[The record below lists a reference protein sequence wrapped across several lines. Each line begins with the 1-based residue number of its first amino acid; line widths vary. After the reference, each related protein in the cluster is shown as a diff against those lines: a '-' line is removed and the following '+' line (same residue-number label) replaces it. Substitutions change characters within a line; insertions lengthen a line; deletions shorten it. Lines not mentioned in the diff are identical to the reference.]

1 MTRVED
7 FDLLVSFVDLTVVL
21 LAVALFGYAL
31 LRGHLK
37 TERIPARGMNLIV
50 AGMVLLVIAHLSD
63 SLMQLLQP
71 DRSAVADGIVATYFS
86 TGWISWLVRR
96 LAFVLIA
103 VGLLV
108 AALHRRRIEVDFKE
122 VESEAEHARESVR
135 AKESRLRY
143 MFANTS
149 DSVYCFRFDPPIS
162 VDAPLE
168 EQVAASYDATLEDCN
183 NVFAKELHVEGPA
196 DAVGTRL
203 GDLESS
209 RDKDA
214 HEAYFGAFVRNG
226 YRLDNYDFRF
236 TDPLGISRTLNVNMS
251 GDVRDGY
258 LHRIWAVENYVRDLH
273 ETKAAL
279 ARRNEFHALVADLSS
294 RLVKARND
302 EADDEVI
309 RCMALVC
316 KYLGAQRSMIFWLR
330 PETEDAE
337 VAYIYSPNGNPF
349 GPVVPLRRY
358 PGLASRLEEGKFVR
372 IDDVGAVSNEYDVDQ
387 RSLLDAGA
395 KSTLALPL
403 TVDGEVVGGITFART
418 REQLAWREQ
427 DISDMTVVA
436 EIFANFVA
444 RLKSRRALDEAL
456 SSLQRATQRLEAENI
471 YLREEI
477 ELTHGFDD
485 FVGQS
490 RGVMRCLQ
498 LVEQVAPTRAP
509 VLITGETGTGK
520 ELIARA
526 IHDLSDRKD
535 RPLVKVNCA
544 ALPANLVESE
554 LFGYERGAFTGA
566 DSAKRGRFDLA
577 DGSTL
582 FLDEIGEIPIE
593 LQAKLL
599 RVLQEGEFERLGG
612 SETIRVDVRLVAATN
627 RDLHAAVGEGSFRSD
642 LYYRI
647 NTFPIDLPPLRE
659 RGDDIQLL
667 AEHFVRLHA
676 QRLGR
681 NVHEIS
687 AEMMHQLR
695 LYRWPGN
702 VRELEGIVQRALI
715 SSKGDVVEL
724 AEPLVE
730 HADDDD
736 GPRIISSTIADLK
749 LVEREHILAVLEAT
763 NWKISGPSGA
773 ASQLGLPPSTL
784 RSKMKK
790 LSIERPH

>member
-1 MTRVED
+1 VTFVGSTEVLISVVD
-7 FDLLVSFVDLTVVL
+7 FIVVL
-21 LAVALFGYAL
+21 LAISLFGYAL
-31 LRGHLK
+31 LRGYLR
-37 TERIPARGMNLIV
+37 TELIPARGMNLIV

-63 SLMQLLQP
+63 SIMQLLQP
-71 DRSAVADGIVATYFS
+71 GRAFVADGILATYLS
-86 TGWISWLVRR
+86 SGWLSWLVHR

-108 AALHRRRIEVDFKE
+108 AALHRKRIEVNFKE
-122 VESEAEHARESVR
+122 IESEAEVARESVR

-149 DSVYCFRFDPPIS
+149 DSVYCFRFDPPID
-162 VDAPLE
+162 VNVPLA
-168 EQVAASYDATLEDCN
+168 EQISRSYDATLEDCN
-183 NVFAKELHVEGPA
+183 SVFARELHVERPA
-196 DAVGTRL
+196 DAIGTRL

-209 RDKDA
+209 QDTEA
-214 HEAYFGAFVRNG
+214 HSAYFGAFIRNG
-226 YRLDNYDFRF
+226 YRLENYDFKF
-236 TDPLGISRTLNVNMS
+236 TDPLGISRTLNVNLS
-251 GDVRDGY
+251 GDVRDGR
-258 LHRIWAVENYVRDLH
+258 LHRVWAVENYVRDLH

-294 RLVKARND
+294 RLVKAPND
-302 EADDEVI
+302 EADDEVV

-316 KYLGAQRSMIFWLR
+316 SYLRAQRAVIFWLKS
-330 PETEDAE
+330 EIEGAE
-337 VAYIYSPNGNPF
+337 VAYIYSPTGNPF
-349 GPVVPLRRY
+349 GPVVPLKRY
-358 PGLASRLEEGKFVR
+358 PGFASRLEKGNFVQ
-372 IDDVGAVSNEYDVDQ
+372 IDDVAAMSKQYGIDQ
-387 RSLLDAGA
+387 RSMLDVGA
-395 KSTLALPL
+395 KSLLVLPL
-403 TVDGEVVGGITFART
+403 TADGEVVGGISFART
-418 REQLAWREQ
+418 REQLAWRKH
-427 DISDMTVVA
+427 DINDMTVVA
-436 EIFANFVA
+436 EIFANFVV
-444 RLKSRRALDEAL
+444 RLRSRRALDDAL
-456 SSLQRATQRLEAENI
+456 NGLQRATQRLEAENI

-509 VLITGETGTGK
+509 VLVMGETGTGK

-554 LFGYERGAFTGA
+554 LFGYEKGAFTGA
-566 DSAKRGRFDLA
+566 DTAKRGRFDLA

-582 FLDEIGEIPIE
+582 FLDEIAEIPIE

-627 RDLHAAVGEGSFRSD
+627 RDLHRAVDEGAFRSD

-647 NTFPIDLPPLRE
+647 NTFPIDLPPLRD

-667 AEHFVRLHA
+667 AEHFVRMHS

-681 NVHEIS
+681 NVSEIS

-695 LYRWPGN
+695 VYRWPGN
-702 VRELEGIVQRALI
+702 VRELEGIIQRALI
-715 SSKGDVVEL
+715 SSGGEVVEL

-730 HADDDD
+730 HSDSDDA
-736 GPRIISSTIADLK
+736 PRIISSTIADLK
-749 LVEREHILAVLEAT
+749 LVEREHIVAVLEAT
-763 NWKISGPSGA
+763 NWKISGPAGA

>member
-1 MTRVED
+1 MIPVEE
-7 FDLLVSFVDLTVVL
+7 FDALVSVVDFTVVL
-21 LAVALFGYAL
+21 LAISLFCYAL
-31 LRGHLK
+31 LRGYLK

-50 AGMVLLVIAHLSD
+50 AGMVLLVIGHLSD
-63 SLMQLLQP
+63 SILQLLQP
-71 DRSAVADGIVATYFS
+71 GRSSVAGEIVSTYYS
-86 TGWISWLVRR
+86 SGWLNWLIHR

-108 AALHRRRIEVDFKE
+108 AALQRQRIEVDFKE
-122 VESEAEHARESVR
+122 VESEIEDARESVR

-149 DSVYCFRFDPPIS
+149 DSVYCFRFDPPIA
-162 VDAPLE
+162 VDSPLE
-168 EQVAASYDATLEDCN
+168 EQIARSYDATLEDCN
-183 NVFAKELHVEGPA
+183 TVFARELHAEAPA
-196 DAVGTRL
+196 DAIGTRL

-209 RDKDA
+209 QDKDA
-214 HEAYFGAFVRNG
+214 HDAYFGAFVRNG
-226 YRLDNYDFRF
+226 YRLENYDFRF
-236 TDPLGISRTLNVNMS
+236 TDPLGITRTLNVNMS
-251 GDVRDGY
+251 GDVRDGH
-258 LHRIWAVENYVRDLH
+258 LHRMWAVENYVRDLH

-279 ARRNEFHALVADLSS
+279 AHRNEFHALVADLSS

-302 EADDEVI
+302 EADDEVV
-309 RCMALVC
+309 RCMGLVC
-316 KYLGAQRSMIFWLR
+316 GYLGAQRAAIFWLR
-330 PETEDAE
+330 SETEDAE
-337 VAYIYSPNGNPF
+337 VAYMYSPTGNPF
-349 GPVVPLRRY
+349 GPIVSLKRY
-358 PGLASRLEEGKFVR
+358 PGFASRLEEGKFVR
-372 IDDVGAVSNEYDVDQ
+372 IDDVEGLSQQYGIDQ
-387 RSLLDAGA
+387 RSMLDVGA
-395 KSTLALPL
+395 KSMLALPL
-403 TVDGEVVGGITFART
+403 TADGEVVGGISFART
-418 REQLAWREQ
+418 REKQAWREH
-427 DISDMTVVA
+427 DIGDMTVIA
-436 EIFANFVA
+436 EIFANFVV
-444 RLKSRRALDEAL
+444 RLRSRRALDEAL
-456 SSLQRATQRLEAENI
+456 SSLQHATQRLEAENI

-509 VLITGETGTGK
+509 VLVMGETGTGK

-554 LFGYERGAFTGA
+554 LFGYEKGAFTGA
-566 DSAKRGRFDLA
+566 ETTKRGRFDLA

-582 FLDEIGEIPIE
+582 FLDEIAEIPIE

-627 RDLHAAVGEGSFRSD
+627 RDLHSAVAEGAFRSD

-667 AEHFVRLHA
+667 AEHFVRLHS

-681 NVHEIS
+681 NVSEIS

-695 LYRWPGN
+695 VYRWPGN

-715 SSKGDVVEL
+715 SSKGEIVEL

-730 HADDDD
+730 HSDDDD
-736 GPRIISSTIADLK
+736 SPRIISSTIADLK

>member
-1 MTRVED
+1 MIAVEEFDVLVRV
-7 FDLLVSFVDLTVVL
+7 VDLAVVL
-21 LAVALFGYAL
+21 LAIVLFGYAMM
-31 LRGHLK
+31 RGYLK

-50 AGMVLLVIAHLSD
+50 AGMVLLVIGHFSD
-63 SLMQLLQP
+63 SLLQLLGP
-71 DRSAVADGIVATYFS
+71 GRSGVVDGILASYYS
-86 TGWISWLVRR
+86 SGWFNWLVHR

-103 VGLLV
+103 IGLLV

-122 VESEAEHARESVR
+122 VESEAEDARESVR
-135 AKESRLRY
+135 ANESRLRY
-143 MFANTS
+143 MFANSS
-149 DSVYCFRFDPPIS
+149 DSVYCFRFDPPIHVS
-162 VDAPLE
+162 APLD
-168 EQVAASYDATLEDCN
+168 EQIARSYEATLEDCN
-183 NVFAKELHVEGPA
+183 SVFARELHVDTPA
-196 DAVGTRL
+196 DAIGTRL

-209 RDKDA
+209 QDKEA
-214 HEAYFGAFVRNG
+214 HEAYFAAFARND
-226 YRLDNYDFRF
+226 YRLEDYDFQF
-236 TDPLGISRTLNVNMS
+236 TDPLGIARTLNVNLS
-251 GDVRDGY
+251 GDVRDGK
-258 LHRIWAVENYVRDLH
+258 LHRMWVVENYVRDLR

-294 RLVKARND
+294 RLVKAPNERAND
-302 EADDEVI
+302 EVV
-309 RCMALVC
+309 RCMGLVC
-316 KYLGAQRSMIFWLR
+316 SYLNAQRSVIFWLK
-330 PETEDAE
+330 PDAKEAE
-337 VAYIYSPNGNPF
+337 VAYIHSPSGNPF
-349 GPVVPLRRY
+349 GPLVSLTRY
-358 PGLASRLEEGKFVR
+358 PGFVARLEEGKPVQ
-372 IDDVGAVSNEYDVDQ
+372 IDDVAALSEGFGADQ
-387 RSLLDAGA
+387 RSMVDVGA
-395 KSTLALPL
+395 KSLLALPL
-403 TVDGEVVGGITFART
+403 TAGGEVVGGISFVRT
-418 REQLAWREQ
+418 REKQAWREH
-427 DISDMTVVA
+427 DISDLTVIA
-436 EIFANFVA
+436 EIFANFVV

-456 SSLQRATQRLEAENI
+456 SSLRSATRRLEAENI

-509 VLITGETGTGK
+509 VLVMGETGTGK

-526 IHDLSDRKD
+526 IHELSDRKD

-554 LFGYERGAFTGA
+554 LFGYEKGAFTGA
-566 DSAKRGRFDLA
+566 EAAKRGRFDLA

-582 FLDEIGEIPIE
+582 FLDEIAEIPIE

-612 SETIRVDVRLVAATN
+612 GETIRVDVRLVAATN
-627 RDLHAAVGEGSFRSD
+627 RNLHRAVYEGAFRSD

-647 NTFPIDLPPLRE
+647 NTFPIELPPLRD

-667 AEHFVRLHA
+667 AEHFVRMHG

-681 NVHEIS
+681 NVSEIS
-687 AEMMHQLR
+687 ADMMGQLR
-695 LYRWPGN
+695 SYRWPGN
-702 VRELEGIVQRALI
+702 VRELEGIIQRALI
-715 SSKGDVVEL
+715 SSDGEIVEL

-730 HADDDD
+730 HVDTDDA
-736 GPRIISSTIADLK
+736 PRIISSTIADLK

-773 ASQLGLPPSTL
+773 AAQLGLPPSTL

>member
-1 MTRVED
+1 MTFIED
-7 FDLLVSFVDLTVVL
+7 FDVLLSIVDFAVVL
-21 LAVALFGYAL
+21 LAIGLFGYAL
-31 LRGHLK
+31 VRGYLK
-37 TERIPARGMNLIV
+37 TERIPARGMKLIV
-50 AGMVLLVIAHLSD
+50 AGMVLLVVGHLSD
-63 SLMQLLQP
+63 SILQLLQP
-71 DRSAVADGIVATYFS
+71 GRPLVDGEIVATYLS
-86 TGWISWLVRR
+86 SGWFNWLVHR
-96 LAFVLIA
+96 LALVLIA

-108 AALHRRRIEVDFKE
+108 AALHRQRIEVDFRE
-122 VESEAEHARESVR
+122 VESEVEDAKESVR

-149 DSVYCFRFDPPIS
+149 DSVYCFRFDPPID
-162 VDAPLE
+162 VRAPLG
-168 EQVAASYDATLEDCN
+168 EQVARSYDATLEDCN
-183 NVFAKELHVEGPA
+183 TVFAKELHAETPA
-196 DAVGTRL
+196 DAIGTRL

-209 RDKDA
+209 QDKDA
-214 HEAYFGAFVRNG
+214 HDAYFSAFVTNG
-226 YRLDNYDFRF
+226 YRLEDYDFRF
-236 TDPLGISRTLNVNMS
+236 TDPLGITRVLNVNLS
-251 GDVRDGY
+251 GDVRDGQ
-258 LHRIWAVENYVRDLH
+258 LHRMWAVENYVRDLH

-302 EADDEVI
+302 EADEEVV
-309 RCMALVC
+309 RCMALAC
-316 KYLGAQRSMIFWLR
+316 SYLRAQRAAIFWLR

-337 VAYIYSPNGNPF
+337 VAYIYSPTGNPF
-349 GPVVPLRRY
+349 GPIVSLKRY
-358 PGLASRLEEGKFVR
+358 PGFASRLEEGKFVR
-372 IDDVGAVSNEYDVDQ
+372 IDDVEALSAQYGIDQ
-387 RSLLDAGA
+387 KSMLNVGA
-395 KSTLALPL
+395 KSLLALPL
-403 TVDGEVVGGITFART
+403 TADGEVVGGISFART
-418 REQLAWREQ
+418 REKLAWREH

-436 EIFANFVA
+436 EIFATFVV

-485 FVGQS
+485 FIGQS

-509 VLITGETGTGK
+509 VLVMGETGTGK

-554 LFGYERGAFTGA
+554 LFGYEKGAFTGA
-566 DSAKRGRFDLA
+566 DNAKRGRFDLA

-582 FLDEIGEIPIE
+582 FLDEIAEIPIE

-627 RDLHAAVGEGSFRSD
+627 RDLHKAVDEGSFRSD

-647 NTFPIDLPPLRE
+647 NTFPIDLPPLRD

-667 AEHFVRLHA
+667 AEHFVRMHG

-681 NVHEIS
+681 NVSEIS

-695 LYRWPGN
+695 VYRWPGN

-715 SSKGDVVEL
+715 SSSGEIVEL

-730 HADDDD
+730 HVDDDEA
-736 GPRIISSTIADLK
+736 PRIISSTIADLK

>member
-1 MTRVED
+1 MTPLED
-7 FDLLVSFVDLTVVL
+7 VGVLVSIVDLAVVL
-21 LAVALFGYAL
+21 LAIALFALALRRGY
-31 LRGHLK
+31 LK
-37 TERIPARGMNLIV
+37 TERIPALGMSLIV
-50 AGMVLLVIAHLSD
+50 AGMVLLIVGHLSD
-63 SLMQLLQP
+63 SVLQLLQLGP
-71 DRSAVADGIVATYFS
+71 YGAGDGLVATWFS
-86 TGWISWLVRR
+86 SGWISWIMHR

-103 VGLLV
+103 VGLLTT
-108 AALHRRRIEVDFKE
+108 ALHHQRIETDFR
-122 VESEAEHARESVR
+122 EAESRAEDARESVR

-149 DSVYCFRFDPPIS
+149 DSVYCFRFDPPVS
-162 VDAPLE
+162 VDAPID
-168 EQVAASYDATLEDCN
+168 EQIARSYDATLEDCN
-183 NVFAKELHVEGPA
+183 TVFARELKAETRA
-196 DAVGTRL
+196 DAIGTRL

-209 RDKDA
+209 KDTESY
-214 HEAYFGAFVRNG
+214 EAYFRAFVGNC
-226 YRLDNYDFRF
+226 YRLEDYDFRF
-236 TDPLGISRTLNVNMS
+236 TDPLGISRTLNVNLS
-251 GDVRDGY
+251 GDVRNGLLY
-258 LHRIWAVENYVRDLH
+258 RMWAVENHVRDLR

-279 ARRNEFHALVADLSS
+279 ARRNEFQALVADLSS
-294 RLVKARND
+294 RLVKTPD
-302 EADDEVI
+302 DQADDEVL
-309 RCMALVC
+309 RCMGLVC
-316 KYLGAQRSMIFWLR
+316 KYLGAQRSVMFWFKPQL
-330 PETEDAE
+330 EEAD
-337 VAYIYSPNGNPF
+337 VAYVYSPKGNPF
-349 GPVVPLRRY
+349 GPVLSLRRY
-358 PGLASRLEEGKFVR
+358 PGFASRLREGKAVQ
-372 IDDVGAVSNEYDVDQ
+372 IDDVNTLSSRFGTDQ
-387 RSLLDAGA
+387 RSMLDVGS
-395 KSTLALPL
+395 KSALALPL
-403 TVDGEVVGGITFART
+403 TAGGDVVGGITFART
-418 REQLAWREQ
+418 QEQKAWHEQ
-427 DISDMTVVA
+427 DIADITVIA
-436 EIFANFVA
+436 EIFVNFVM
-444 RLKSRRALDEAL
+444 RLRSRRALDDAL

-477 ELTHGFDD
+477 ELTHGFDG
-485 FVGQS
+485 FVGRS

-509 VLITGETGTGK
+509 VLIMGETGTGK

-526 IHDLSDRKD
+526 IHEISDRKD

-554 LFGYERGAFTGA
+554 LFGYEKGAFTGA
-566 DSAKRGRFDLA
+566 ERIKRGRFDLA

-582 FLDEIGEIPIE
+582 FLDEIAEIPLE

-627 RDLHAAVGEGSFRSD
+627 RDLQMAVDQGAFRSD

-647 NTFPIDLPPLRE
+647 NTFPIDLPPLRD

-667 AEHFVRLHA
+667 AEHFVRMHG

-681 NVHEIS
+681 HVSEIS

-695 LYRWPGN
+695 VYRWPGN

-715 SSKGDVVEL
+715 SSKGEIVEL

-730 HADDDD
+730 HSDEDDA
-736 GPRIISSTIADLK
+736 PRIISSSIADLK
-749 LVEREHILAVLEAT
+749 LVEREHILDVLEAT

-773 ASQLGLPPSTL
+773 AAQLGLPPSTL

>member
-1 MTRVED
+1 MD
-7 FDLLVSFVDLTVVL
+7 LDLLVSFVDIAVVL
-21 LAVALFGYAL
+21 LAIVLFGFAL
-31 LRGHLK
+31 LRGYLK
-37 TERIPARGMNLIV
+37 TERIPAWGMNLIV
-50 AGMVLLVIAHLSD
+50 AGMLLLVIGHLSD
-63 SLMQLLQP
+63 SVLQLLRP
-71 DRSAVADGIVATYFS
+71 GRPVVVDGVLATYS
-86 TGWISWLVRR
+86 SSGLLNWLVHR

-103 VGLLV
+103 IGLLV
-108 AALHRRRIEVDFKE
+108 AALHRYRIEADFKE
-122 VESEAEHARESVR
+122 VESQAEDARESVR
-135 AKESRLRY
+135 ARESRLQY

-149 DSVYCFRFDPPIS
+149 DSVYCFRFDPPID
-162 VDAPLE
+162 VHQPVED
-168 EQVAASYDATLEDCN
+168 QVARSYDATLEDCN
-183 NVFAKELHVEGPA
+183 TVFARELHV
-196 DAVGTRL
+196 DAPVDAIGTRL

-209 RDKDA
+209 QDREA
-214 HEAYFGAFVRNG
+214 HEAYFAAFAENG
-226 YRLDNYDFRF
+226 YRLENYDFRF
-236 TDPLGISRTLNVNMS
+236 TDPLGITRTLNVNLF
-251 GDVRDGY
+251 GDVRDGR
-258 LHRIWAVENYVRDLH
+258 LHRMWAVENYVRDLR

-279 ARRNEFHALVADLSS
+279 ARRNEFHALVAELSS
-294 RLVKARND
+294 RLVKVRNE
-302 EADDEVI
+302 EADDEVV
-309 RCMALVC
+309 RCMALAC
-316 KYLGAQRSMIFWLR
+316 AYLDAQRAVIFWLK
-330 PETEDAE
+330 PEAQEAE
-337 VAYIYSPNGNPF
+337 VAYIYSPTGNPF
-349 GPVVPLRRY
+349 GPVISLRRY
-358 PGLASRLEEGKFVR
+358 PGIAARLEDGKPVE
-372 IDDVGAVSNEYDVDQ
+372 IDDVDALSRDYGADRQSMLDFGA
-387 RSLLDAGA
+387 RSL
-395 KSTLALPL
+395 LALPL
-403 TVDGEVVGGITFART
+403 TTGGDVVGGISFART
-418 REQLAWREQ
+418 GEPMGWR
-427 DISDMTVVA
+427 DNDVSDMTVIA
-436 EIFANFVA
+436 EIFANFVM
-444 RLKSRRALDEAL
+444 RLRSRRALDDAL

-509 VLITGETGTGK
+509 VLIMGETGTGK

-526 IHDLSDRKD
+526 IHDISDRKD

-554 LFGYERGAFTGA
+554 LFGYEKGAFTGA
-566 DSAKRGRFDLA
+566 DNTKRGRFDLA

-582 FLDEIGEIPIE
+582 FLDEIAEIPIE

-627 RDLHAAVGEGSFRSD
+627 RDLHKAVEQGAFRSD

-647 NTFPIDLPPLRE
+647 NTFPIELPPLRD

-667 AEHFVRLHA
+667 AEHFVRMHG

-681 NVHEIS
+681 NVSEIS

-695 LYRWPGN
+695 AYRWPGN
-702 VRELEGIVQRALI
+702 VRELEGIIQRALI
-715 SSKGDVVEL
+715 SAKGEIVEL
-724 AEPLVE
+724 AEPLIE

-749 LVEREHILAVLEAT
+749 LVERTHILTVLEAT
-763 NWKISGPSGA
+763 NWKISGPAGA
-773 ASQLGLPPSTL
+773 AAQLGLPPSTL

>member
-1 MTRVED
+1 MWV
-7 FDLLVSFVDLTVVL
+7 
-21 LAVALFGYAL
+21 
-31 LRGHLK
+31 
-37 TERIPARGMNLIV
+37 
-50 AGMVLLVIAHLSD
+50 
-63 SLMQLLQP
+63 
-71 DRSAVADGIVATYFS
+71 
-86 TGWISWLVRR
+86 
-96 LAFVLIA
+96 
-103 VGLLV
+103 
-108 AALHRRRIEVDFKE
+108 
-122 VESEAEHARESVR
+122 
-135 AKESRLRY
+135 
-143 MFANTS
+143 
-149 DSVYCFRFDPPIS
+149 
-162 VDAPLE
+162 
-168 EQVAASYDATLEDCN
+168 
-183 NVFAKELHVEGPA
+183 
-196 DAVGTRL
+196 
-203 GDLESS
+203 
-209 RDKDA
+209 
-214 HEAYFGAFVRNG
+214 
-226 YRLDNYDFRF
+226 
-236 TDPLGISRTLNVNMS
+236 
-251 GDVRDGY
+251 
-258 LHRIWAVENYVRDLH
+258 VENYVLDLR

-279 ARRNEFHALVADLSS
+279 ARRNEFHELLADLSS
-294 RLVKARND
+294 RLVKAPEER
-302 EADDEVI
+302 ADDELVQ
-309 RCMALVC
+309 CMGLVC
-316 KYLGAQRSMIFWLR
+316 QYLDAQRSMIFWLKSGSD
-330 PETEDAE
+330 EAE
-337 VAYIYSPNGNPF
+337 VGYIHSPGGNPY
-349 GPVVPLRRY
+349 GPIISLSRF
-358 PGLASRLEEGKFVR
+358 PGFASRIQEGKTVQ
-372 IDDVGAVSNEYDVDQ
+372 IDDIGALSRQFGSDQQSMQDVGAK
-387 RSLLDAGA
+387 SL
-395 KSTLALPL
+395 LALPL
-403 TVDGEVVGGITFART
+403 RADGEIVGGVSFART
-418 REQLAWREQ
+418 REQKAWR
-427 DISDMTVVA
+427 DNDVRDMTVIA
-436 EIFANFVA
+436 EVFANFVL

-498 LVEQVAPTRAP
+498 LVEQVAPTSAP

-526 IHDLSDRKD
+526 LHDLSDRKD

-566 DSAKRGRFDLA
+566 DNNKRGRFDLA

-582 FLDEIGEIPIE
+582 FLDEIAEIPIE

-612 SETIRVDVRLVAATN
+612 SETIRVDVRVVAATN
-627 RDLHAAVGEGSFRSD
+627 RDLHKAVDDGSFRSD

-647 NTFPIDLPPLRE
+647 NTFPIDLPPLRD

-667 AEHFVRLHA
+667 AEHFVRMHG

-681 NVHEIS
+681 NVSEIS
-687 AEMMHQLR
+687 AEMMHQMR
-695 LYRWPGN
+695 VYRWPGN

-715 SSKGDVVEL
+715 SSKGEIVEL

-730 HADDDD
+730 HPDDDD